1 MEDAIYIVQTGQI
14 NLYLVDKVSELLKLD
29 LRVFFLFFMFK
40 LP

>member
-29 LRVFFLFFMFK
+29 LRVHFK
-40 LP
+40 Y